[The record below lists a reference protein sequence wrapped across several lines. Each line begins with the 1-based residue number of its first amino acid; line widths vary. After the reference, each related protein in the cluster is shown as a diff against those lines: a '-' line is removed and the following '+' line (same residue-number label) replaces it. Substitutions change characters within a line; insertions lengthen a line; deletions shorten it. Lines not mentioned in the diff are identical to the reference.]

1 MNIKKFRSFPLDILK
16 KRFPKKILRIILTFC
31 FCNDDSILSIELIF
45 RSLLYIANAKPA
57 KLNKHHNE
65 DDTSSYNCQ
74 FYAPLCFG
82 TINFQTVIKYIQPLV
97 LVLPKTRPM
106 KLVNPGNFQK
116 LLCPSVHQTRSCRLF
131 CEILRLS
138 SKCHTCWKTLRLV
151 FNEPYLQQWQY
162 IFHSAKIC
170 LH

>member
-1 MNIKKFRSFPLDILK
+1 MPL
-16 KRFPKKILRIILTFC
+16 
-31 FCNDDSILSIELIF
+31 
-45 RSLLYIANAKPA
+45 
-57 KLNKHHNE
+57 
-65 DDTSSYNCQ
+65 
-74 FYAPLCFG
+74 LCFG
-82 TINFQTVIKYIQPLV
+82 TINFQRVIKYIQPLV

-170 LH
+170 LHWFCVGFLIRMYLLFCNFYSKLLSIFNSKIPNHLSVQYFGMSVLIC